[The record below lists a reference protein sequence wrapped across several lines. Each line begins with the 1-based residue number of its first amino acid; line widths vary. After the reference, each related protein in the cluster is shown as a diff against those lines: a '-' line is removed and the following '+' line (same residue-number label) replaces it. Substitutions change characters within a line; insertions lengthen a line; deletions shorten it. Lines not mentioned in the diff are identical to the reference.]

1 VNANEL
7 LRHVSENQT
16 AGFIL
21 VLARVSPLFLLAPIF
36 SSRMVPTRARAV
48 AAVAIA
54 IGMAPLA
61 LHGQKVPMDVGGL
74 GGLVVKELVVGLAY
88 AFAVA
93 AVFAA
98 VSVAGGFI
106 DTFVGFSFGS
116 LIDPLTGSQSMVISQ
131 VYSMVGLMV
140 FVAIGGDRFMLE
152 GLGRTYQLVPILK
165 YPALSALIGGALHA
179 FTSIF
184 VAALE
189 LAAPLI
195 VAMLIT
201 DSAFGLVARVAPQMN
216 IFAVGFPAKIAVA
229 FLVLGVSLPFAG
241 GFIGNQ
247 LQTGVSGAMKSLK
260 VAF

>member
-1 VNANEL
+1 
-7 LRHVSENQT
+7 
-16 AGFIL
+16 
-21 VLARVSPLFLLAPIF
+21 
-36 SSRMVPTRARAV
+36 
-48 AAVAIA
+48 
-54 IGMAPLA
+54 MAPLA
-61 LHGQKVPMDVGGL
+61 LHGQKIPMDVGGL

-98 VSVAGGFI
+98 VSVAGGLI

-116 LIDPLTGSQSMVISQ
+116 LIDPLTGNQSQVISQ

-165 YPALSALIGGALHA
+165 YPALKALIGGAVQA

-201 DSAFGLVARVAPQMN
+201 DASFGLVARVAPQMN

-241 GFIGNQ
+241 GFIANS
-247 LQTGVSGAMKSLK
+247 LQAGVGGAMQSLK